1 MISEGE
7 VSLKELC
14 VVENVITNDASE
26 KFVRFDASGC
36 LVLPGIVD
44 VHGDAFE
51 RQI

>member
-1 MISEGE
+1 MLSGGG
-7 VSLKELC
+7 VSLRDLSVEEDILAEDARGEL
-14 VVENVITNDASE
+14 E
-26 KFVRFDASGC
+26 RFDASGC